1 MKPFNKL
8 QLVAMAVACAAV
20 GHAGYT
26 FSSFATWGASD
37 ATLGVSGYTIED
49 FEDVNLVAGLQV
61 GVVSPNGDLN
71 PTSTLPNTFKPS
83 DDGFG
88 TAFTIGGGGAWDGE
102 HGVIN
107 TRTNQT
113 FPYSEQNSWGNLSF
127 YFTGGASSIGFS
139 MQQADRDVE
148 IWLNGSYYAN
158 LSVLLPNV
166 PVSGGRQGY
175 IRVDADGTD
184 VINSIKFRDAAPGS
198 GGFADG
204 YMFDHVAFKA
214 VPEPATMVVL
224 AGGLLGVMRRRKTR

>member
-8 QLVAMAVACAAV
+8 QIVAMAVACAAV
-20 GHAGYT
+20 SHAGYT

-37 ATLGVSGYTIED
+37 ATLGVSGYTIEN
-49 FEDVNLVAGLQV
+49 FEDVNLVSGLQV

-113 FPYSEQNSWGNLSF
+113 FPYSESSSWGNLSF

-224 AGGLLGVMRRRKTR
+224 AGGLLGALRRRQSR